1 MLGMLGS
8 YDVVVAGAGVT
19 GVVASIAA
27 AREGAKTLLVEES
40 GVIGGLI
47 TGGRMSKPTGPVE
60 GGIYRE
66 MIDRTG
72 AKGGADSSTR
82 VSYWGPYTSIFDPEV
97 MQRVILELLDESRV
111 EVLLHARVNDAILE
125 GRTVRGV
132 SVHVKSG
139 HKLILAKATVDASG
153 DGDVAALAG
162 AEFALGRPGDGLTQP
177 ITSYVRVINVDV
189 GRLAQ
194 YMREHREDFTDLILP
209 DEAAPPEE
217 YAFTVFATGF
227 AKVIEQA
234 RGAGFPWIIPKN
246 HITIKTGLLPG
257 EININ
262 ATRFHGNALDERV
275 LSEAEIAIRRQA
287 YCVYDFLRQYI
298 PGFEKALFLEVGPK
312 IGIRETRRIIGDYIL
327 TGSDVR
333 SEARFPDSIGVSRC
347 AIDIHEPGGEQGL
360 MESVGAGYEIPFR
373 CLLPRGLDQILVAGR
388 CISVDHVAHGSTRN
402 TPACAITGQAAGV
415 AAAMSAAAATPV
427 RQLRIAAL
435 QDHLRKGGISV
446 R

>member
-1 MLGMLGS
+1 MLGLLGS
-8 YDVVVAGAGVT
+8 YDVLVAGAGVT
-19 GVVASIAA
+19 GVAASIAA
-27 AREGAKTLLVEES
+27 AREGAKTLLVEGS

-66 MIDRTG
+66 MIDRTE

-97 MQRVILELLDESRV
+97 MQRVILELLEESRV
-111 EVLLHARVNDAILE
+111 EVLLHARIDDAIME
-125 GRTVRGV
+125 GRIARGV
-132 SVHVKSG
+132 GVHVKSG
-139 HKLILAKATVDASG
+139 HKLVLGKAIVDASG

-162 AEFALGRPGDGLTQP
+162 AEFAVGRASDGLTQP

-189 GRLAQ
+189 VRLAQ
-194 YMREHREDFTDLILP
+194 YMRDHREDFTDLVLP
-209 DEAAPPEE
+209 EATAAPEK
-217 YAFTVFATGF
+217 YAFALFATGF
-227 AKVIEQA
+227 TKVIERA
-234 RGAGFPWIIPKN
+234 RKEGFPWIIPKN

-275 LSEAEIAIRRQA
+275 LSEAEIAIRKQA
-287 YCVYDFLRQYI
+287 YCVYDFLRQYV
-298 PGFEKALFLEVGPK
+298 PGFEKALFLDVGSK

-327 TGSDVR
+327 TEADVR
-333 SEARFPDSIGVSRC
+333 SEARFPDSIGVSKC
-347 AIDIHEPGGEQGL
+347 AIDIHEPGGEKGL
-360 MESVGAGYEIPFR
+360 MESVGAGYDIPFR

-402 TPACAITGQAAGV
+402 TPACALTGQAAGT
-415 AAAMSAAAATPV
+415 AAALSAKTGTTV
-427 RQLRIAAL
+427 RGLDVSTLQRRLREAGIP
-435 QDHLRKGGISV
+435 LR
-446 R
+446 

>member
-1 MLGMLGS
+1 MLGLLGS

-27 AREGAKTLLVEES
+27 AREGAKTLLVEGS

-97 MQRVILELLDESRV
+97 MQRVILELLDQCRV
-111 EVLLHARVNDAILE
+111 EVLLHAQIDDAILE

-132 SVHVKSG
+132 GVHVKSG

-162 AEFALGRPGDGLTQP
+162 AEFALGRPSDGLTQP

-189 GRLAQ
+189 VRLAR

-209 DEAAPPEE
+209 DATAPLEE
-217 YAFTVFATGF
+217 YAFTMFATGF
-227 AKVIEQA
+227 TKVIEQA

-262 ATRFHGNALDERV
+262 ATRFHGNALDEKV
-275 LSEAEIAIRRQA
+275 LSEAEIAIRKQA
-287 YCVYDFLRQYI
+287 YCVYDLLRQYI
-298 PGFEKALFLEVGPK
+298 PGFEKSLFLEVGPK

-327 TGSDVR
+327 TESDVR
-333 SEARFPDSIGVSRC
+333 SEARFPDSIGVSKC
-347 AIDIHEPGGEQGL
+347 AIDIHEPGGEKGL
-360 MESVGAGYEIPFR
+360 MESVGAGYDIPFR

-402 TPACAITGQAAGV
+402 TPACAITGQAAGA
-415 AAAMSAAAATPV
+415 AAAMSATTGTPV
-427 RQLRIAAL
+427 RQLSVAVL
-435 QDHLRKGGISV
+435 QDRLRKAGIPV